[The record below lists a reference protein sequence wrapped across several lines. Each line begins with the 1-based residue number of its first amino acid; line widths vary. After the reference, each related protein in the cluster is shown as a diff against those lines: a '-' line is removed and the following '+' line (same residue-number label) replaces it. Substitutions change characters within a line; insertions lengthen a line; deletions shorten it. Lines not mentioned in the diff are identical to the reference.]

1 MALGFPIGRMGAPPE
16 ERSVAFGWP
25 GGGGSYAYADP
36 ARSIAFA
43 LTKTRLAPD
52 FETARSVS
60 AILADGLGGISRA
73 SAPQRRIMSTPI
85 PSADDDG
92 ATEPQ
97 TSLGPFSSPGATP
110 APWEQTEGALRRIQK
125 FHLCT
130 VRRDGRP
137 HVTPLLATWAFGA
150 MWFTTGHDEQKA
162 RNLGTNPHCALTT
175 GTDTLTGTDYVI
187 EGTASLVTDEAAREA
202 AATAFEQAYGWHL
215 TREDGTWYGLGDAV
229 RTGTVQLYRVRP
241 DRGFAFAI
249 GGESSQTRYR
259 WR

>member
-1 MALGFPIGRMGAPPE
+1 
-16 ERSVAFGWP
+16 
-25 GGGGSYAYADP
+25 
-36 ARSIAFA
+36 
-43 LTKTRLAPD
+43 
-52 FETARSVS
+52 
-60 AILADGLGGISRA
+60 
-73 SAPQRRIMSTPI
+73 
-85 PSADDDG
+85 
-92 ATEPQ
+92 
-97 TSLGPFSSPGATP
+97 
-110 APWEQTEGALRRIQK
+110 
-125 FHLCT
+125 
-130 VRRDGRP
+130 
-137 HVTPLLATWAFGA
+137 LLATWAFGA